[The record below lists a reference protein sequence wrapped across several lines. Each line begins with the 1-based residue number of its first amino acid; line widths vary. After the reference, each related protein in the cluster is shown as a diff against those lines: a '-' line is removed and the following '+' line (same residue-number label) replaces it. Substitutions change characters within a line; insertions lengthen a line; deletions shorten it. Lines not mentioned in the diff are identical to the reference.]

1 MLGSRAYLRGLLKP
15 GSNAIIRGTI
25 MGGRECRVIDG

>member
-1 MLGSRAYLRGLLKP
+1 MLEGVSPTIVESWIERDNQR
-15 GSNAIIRGTI
+15 RTI